1 MKEKRSFALLF
12 FIFMRMVFPI
22 AELLPVWEY
31 IFAVYDKASPVL
43 HLMPKQYEMF
53 DVFCICQTSH
63 FL

>member
-31 IFAVYDKASPVL
+31 IFAVYDKASLGSASYAKTVR
-43 HLMPKQYEMF
+43 
-53 DVFCICQTSH
+53 DV
-63 FL
+63 